1 VAKVRLSRHV
11 GLFFFLFLFL
21 FSPVDAGHEIVYLID
36 GMADTVGDELLNMN
50 WFNGTKLAACFI
62 VFAAMLVGGAILL
75 PLMVCRYQSA
85 TALSRARL
93 AAVQTEAAK
102 LEGLPPPSA
111 TPDDPLW
118 SRFVAS
124 VRIGNAATEGRDR

>member
-1 VAKVRLSRHV
+1 MSCVQCS
-11 GLFFFLFLFL
+11 FFFFFFF
-21 FSPVDAGHEIVYLID
+21 FSSGRWTEFN
-36 GMADTVGDELLNMN
+36 GMTADTVGDELLNMN

>member
-1 VAKVRLSRHV
+1 MWNTT
-11 GLFFFLFLFL
+11 FFFFFFF
-21 FSPVDAGHEIVYLID
+21 FSSGRWTEFN
-36 GMADTVGDELLNMN
+36 GMTADTVGDELLNMN

>member
-1 VAKVRLSRHV
+1 MSVCS
-11 GLFFFLFLFL
+11 FFFFFF
-21 FSPVDAGHEIVYLID
+21 FSLQWTVATRLM
-36 GMADTVGDELLNMN
+36 MADTVGDELLNMN